1 MLCPYAAPTYY
12 GLFYANLTPAKR
24 PLYASHRND
33 TKCYIG
39 GLRPAAVSERPRCIR
54 RSSSP
59 ARRAGCGTRAV
70 PLPIRAV
77 QSATLAARRSSCISV
92 NHGVYLCRNLRDK
105 MSAFQHL
112 AFVANRLPGQHCEAN
127 SEWQRICRVGLNVPT
142 AADIP
147 AAAAILDRMSAFAPR
162 RGDLER
168 PPGAQSKHRCH
179 MHTTSFHR
187 ADIRDTPWRTTD
199 PHGIGGPARD
209 RRQVPAS
216 TTRLTPPSAAS
227 HVHAPQT

>member
-59 ARRAGCGTRAV
+59 ARRAGCGTRAI
-70 PLPIRAV
+70 PLPIRAA

-105 MSAFQHL
+105 NVRLSVPRFCRKPTA
-112 AFVANRLPGQHCEAN
+112 RPTLPGQ
-127 SEWQRICRVGLNVPT
+127 QRMAAHLSSGPERPLST
-142 AADIP
+142 AADIT
-147 AAAAILDRMSAFAPR
+147 AAVAILDRTSAFER
-162 RGDLER
+162 WRGDLER

-179 MHTTSFHR
+179 MRATSFHPR
-187 ADIRDTPWRTTD
+187 RHSRYALAY
-199 PHGIGGPARD
+199 HGPAQD
-209 RRQVPAS
+209 RPQVPAP